1 MFCVKVV
8 SVKSDSAQLPEASE
22 STTSYEH
29 TLRAI
34 GLGLEALGVQAFDL
48 EVDDNKY
55 IVEGESEAK
64 KTDKVAKPSD
74 SKNVFRNFWSDLKT
88 QFSTPIPL
96 KKSPFVFLGMQFM
109 PKDLDRLEHQGQTL
123 GSPWEDAPDLH
134 SLPQILW
141 TVGVYVDHKAGRL
154 LRISKHNQ
162 TVTIGYR
169 KFIGSE
175 QTEEFT
181 ASNLYDFWVHVYVQ
195 RRKPSGTRDVTTDS
209 DKK

>member
-1 MFCVKVV
+1 M
-8 SVKSDSAQLPEASE
+8 KSDSAQLPEASE

-109 PKDLDRLEHQGQTL
+109 PKDLDRLEHQG
-123 GSPWEDAPDLH
+123 
-134 SLPQILW
+134 
-141 TVGVYVDHKAGRL
+141 
-154 LRISKHNQ
+154 KH
-162 TVTIGYR
+162 
-169 KFIGSE
+169 
-175 QTEEFT
+175 
-181 ASNLYDFWVHVYVQ
+181 
-195 RRKPSGTRDVTTDS
+195 
-209 DKK
+209 